1 MKTPLVIGLLA
12 GLVGLAGCEN
22 SPKAAASK
30 ADVVVYK
37 SPACGC
43 CTDWVGHLRAN
54 GFSVEVR
61 DRQNISSIK
70 KELGVPLQLR
80 SCHTAKVGG
89 YIVEGHVP
97 AREVIRMLKEKPR
110 IDGLTVPGM
119 PMGTPGMEGPRKDAY
134 DVLTFDGSGRTTVY
148 ARYR

>member
-1 MKTPLVIGLLA
+1 MKTPIVIGLLA
-12 GLVGLAGCEN
+12 GLVGLAGCGDQQ
-22 SPKAAASK
+22 KTAAAT
-30 ADVVVYK
+30 ADVIVYK
-37 SPACGC
+37 SPSCGC

-61 DRQNISSIK
+61 DRQDISSIK
-70 KELGVPLQLR
+70 KEFGVPLQLR

-97 AREVIRMLKEKPR
+97 AREIARLLKEKPR

-119 PMGTPGMEGPRKDAY
+119 PMGAPGMEGPRKDAY
-134 DVLTFDGSGRTTVY
+134 AVLAFEGSGRTTVFASY
-148 ARYR
+148 